1 MDILEEVKKR
11 LGVTGTYH
19 DETLNGFIT
28 DTKAYL
34 TSAGVSDVESDDC
47 IGVIARGAADLWN
60 MGSGEG
66 KFSSLFYERAIQL
79 SIGE

>member
-11 LGVTGTYH
+11 LGITGTYH
-19 DETLNGFIT
+19 DELLNGFIA

-34 TSAGVSDVESDDC
+34 TSAGVSDVESGDC
-47 IGVIARGAADLWN
+47 IGVIARGVADLWN

>member
-11 LGVTGTYH
+11 LGVTGTYQ
-19 DETLNGFIT
+19 DELLSGFIA

-34 TSAGVSDVESDDC
+34 TSAGVSDVGSEDC
-47 IGVIARGAADLWN
+47 IGVIARGVADLWN

-79 SIGE
+79 CIGE

>member
-19 DETLNGFIT
+19 DEALNGFIT

-34 TSAGVSDVESDDC
+34 FSAGVDNPNDEKC
-47 IGVIARGAADLWN
+47 IGVIARGVADLWN

-79 SIGE
+79 SLEG